1 MATPS
6 RPSPEERILRE
17 DMRDVRRAQ
26 DRTDALI
33 DRVDAK
39 IDALTLGMNERLDSI
54 NRRLDTLI
62 DALAGR
68 ISDVDRHPG

>member
-1 MATPS
+1 MTTPS
-6 RPSPEERILRE
+6 RPSPEERSLRE

-26 DRTDALI
+26 ERTDARI

-39 IDALTLGMNERLDSI
+39 IDALTLGMNERL
-54 NRRLDTLI
+54 I
-62 DALAGR
+62 DALAGH